1 VKRLDRYVA
10 RHVVGATALAWLLVT
25 AMDALVL
32 LLGELGDIGRGQYQL
47 ADAARYVLLSAP
59 AAAWR
64 LFPVSALLGALL
76 GLGTLAAH
84 GELVALRLAGFS
96 RPRLLRS
103 VLQAGVLMLVLVV
116 ALGETLA
123 PAAERQARLQ
133 RALALFD
140 RVALAGEQGLWVRD
154 GSRFVHVAALDADGG
169 LAGVSVFD
177 FGPDRRLR
185 SSLHAER
192 ARHDGDGWRLLGV
205 QESLFVRQGV
215 ETRRSAR
222 LAWRTTLTPTLVK
235 VLALDPDAMALG
247 ELQRYI
253 RHLRASGLDA
263 APYRMAYWSRL
274 AAPLSALAMLA
285 LAVAFVLREAGRG
298 GAGRRLFAGILV
310 GLLYTLLD
318 DLLAQAGLVYGLPAP
333 AVAVLPSLLVG
344 GAAFALLGGR
354 GARPA

>member
-1 VKRLDRYVA
+1 
-10 RHVVGATALAWLLVT
+10 
-25 AMDALVL
+25 M
-32 LLGELGDIGRGQYQL
+32 
-47 ADAARYVLLSAP
+47 LLSVP

-76 GLGTLAAH
+76 GLGALAAH
-84 GELVALRLAGFS
+84 GELVAMRLAGFS
-96 RPRLLRS
+96 RLRLLRS

-154 GSRFVHVAALDADGG
+154 GSRFVNVAALDADGS

-185 SSLHAER
+185 SSLHAGR
-192 ARHDGDGWRLLGV
+192 ARHDDNGWRLLDV
-205 QESLFVRQGV
+205 RESLFGDRRV
-215 ETRRSAR
+215 ETRSSASR
-222 LAWRTTLTPTLVK
+222 AWQTTLTPTLVK
-235 VLALDPDAMALG
+235 VLALDPGAMALG
-247 ELQRYI
+247 ELRRYI
-253 RHLRASGLDA
+253 RYLHDSHLDT
-263 APYRMAYWSRL
+263 APYRMAYWGRL

-285 LAVAFVLREAGRG
+285 LAVAFVLRGAGRG
-298 GAGRRLFAGILV
+298 GAGRRLFAGILI

-333 AVAVLPSLLVG
+333 AVAALPSLLVG
-344 GAAFALLGGR
+344 LAAFALLRGR
-354 GARPA
+354 GVRPALK